1 MYKIIRVSVNGYVQ
15 NNYSTAV
22 NGYVQ
27 NNSVS
32 AVNDY
37 VQNNYSIC

>member
-1 MYKIIRVSVNGYVQ
+1 MVLYKIITVSVNGYVQ

-27 NNSVS
+27 NN
-32 AVNDY
+32 
-37 VQNNYSIC
+37 YSICC

>member
-1 MYKIIRVSVNGYVQ
+1 MVLYKIITVLLLMVMYKII
-15 NNYSTAV
+15 T
-22 NGYVQ
+22 
-27 NNSVS
+27 VS